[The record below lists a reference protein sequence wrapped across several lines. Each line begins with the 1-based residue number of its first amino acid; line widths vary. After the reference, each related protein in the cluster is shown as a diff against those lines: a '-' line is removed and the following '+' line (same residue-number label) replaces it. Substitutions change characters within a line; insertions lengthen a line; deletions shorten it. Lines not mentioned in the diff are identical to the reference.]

1 MTRRTQH
8 GFTLIEILLVVAIF
22 ALIAGIAVP
31 MFFSSFAGAKLRTST
46 RSVVMAH
53 RYARNLAVLRQ
64 RPVAVLVSAASNTL
78 EVVLLTGHESEDL
91 TELTA
96 PFTDDTDTN
105 SPAIITAFGSSGEV
119 FTNAVEDKPTVELLK
134 ALDEGVNIDHFESQR
149 QGSDNPD
156 APSVVVYYPSGLCD
170 GFLLRL
176 RDERGH
182 VVEINADS
190 LTGQVDVNYAED

>member
-31 MFFSSFAGAKLRTST
+31 MFFSSFAGAKLRTSA

-91 TELTA
+91 TELTM
-96 PFTDDTDTN
+96 PLDNDTDPMATA
-105 SPAIITAFGSSGEV
+105 PTTAIGDNGDAS
-119 FTNAVEDKPTVELLK
+119 TNAVVEDKPTAELLK

-149 QGSDNPD
+149 Q
-156 APSVVVYYPSGLCD
+156 
-170 GFLLRL
+170 R
-176 RDERGH
+176 
-182 VVEINADS
+182 
-190 LTGQVDVNYAED
+190 TG